1 MARFI
6 LPQTANACDYTDV
19 NDMSSFNEEKIASEL
34 RGNTLRA
41 YWALMNA
48 KDGVLG
54 VRELQRR
61 LGFSSPAL
69 ASYHLNKLVDMK
81 LVAKER
87 GDYRLV
93 REVKVGVLK
102 QFIKLG
108 TFLLPRYVLYATM
121 FTTLL
126 IYLLV
131 NLGEFTFYSVFA
143 LVLGLLGTVIFWYE
157 TVRVWRQKP

>member
-1 MARFI
+1 MDGHD
-6 LPQTANACDYTDV
+6 L
-19 NDMSSFNEEKIASEL
+19 SSFDDEKIASEL
-34 RGNTLRA
+34 KGNTLRA

-69 ASYHLNKLVDMK
+69 ASYHLNKLVDMR

-126 IYLLV
+126 LYLLV
-131 NLGEFTFYSVFA
+131 NLREFTYYSAFA
-143 LVLGLLGTVIFWYE
+143 LVLGVLGTVIFWYE
-157 TVRVWRQKP
+157 TVRVWRQRP

>member
-1 MARFI
+1 M
-6 LPQTANACDYTDV
+6 DGH
-19 NDMSSFNEEKIASEL
+19 DMSSFDEEKIASEL
-34 RGNTLRA
+34 KGNTLRA

-69 ASYHLNKLVDMK
+69 ASYHLNKLADMK

-131 NLGEFTFYSVFA
+131 NLREFTFYSALA
-143 LVLGLLGTVIFWYE
+143 LVLGVLGTVIFWYE
-157 TVRVWRQKP
+157 TVRVWRQRP

>member
-1 MARFI
+1 MDD
-6 LPQTANACDYTDV
+6 QNE
-19 NDMSSFNEEKIASEL
+19 SSFDDEKIASEL
-34 RGNTLRA
+34 KGNTLRA

-131 NLGEFTFYSVFA
+131 NLREFTFYSVFA

>member
-1 MARFI
+1 VEGR
-6 LPQTANACDYTDV
+6 DV
-19 NDMSSFNEEKIASEL
+19 SSFDEEKIVSEL
-34 RGNTLRA
+34 KGNTLRA

-69 ASYHLNKLVDMK
+69 ASYHLNKLADMR
-81 LVAKER
+81 LVVKER

-93 REVKVGVLK
+93 REVRVGVLK

-108 TFLLPRYVLYATM
+108 TFLLPRYVLYATL

-126 IYLLV
+126 VYLLV
-131 NLGEFTFYSVFA
+131 NLKESTFYSAFA
-143 LVLGLLGTVIFWYE
+143 LVLGVLGTVIFWYE
-157 TVRVWRQKP
+157 TVRVWMQRP

>member
-1 MARFI
+1 
-6 LPQTANACDYTDV
+6 
-19 NDMSSFNEEKIASEL
+19 MSSFDAEKIASEL
-34 RGNTLRA
+34 KGNTLRA
-41 YWALMNA
+41 YWALLNSE
-48 KDGVLG
+48 DGVIG

-69 ASYHLNKLVDMK
+69 ATYHLNKLEELE

-87 GDYRLV
+87 GDYRLI

-121 FTTLL
+121 FTM
-126 IYLLV
+126 LLV
-131 NLGEFTFYSVFA
+131 FLLTQLKELNFYSTFA
-143 LVLGLLGTVIFWYE
+143 LMLGILGTTILWYE
-157 TVRVWRQKP
+157 TIRVWAQKP

>member
-1 MARFI
+1 M
-6 LPQTANACDYTDV
+6 DGHEV
-19 NDMSSFNEEKIASEL
+19 SSFDDEKIASEL
-34 RGNTLRA
+34 KGNTLRA

-69 ASYHLNKLVDMK
+69 ASYHLNKLTDMK
-81 LVAKER
+81 LVVKER

-93 REVKVGVLK
+93 REVRVGVLK

-131 NLGEFTFYSVFA
+131 NFREFTFYSALA
-143 LVLGLLGTVIFWYE
+143 LVLGVLGTVIFWYE

>member
-1 MARFI
+1 M
-6 LPQTANACDYTDV
+6 DGHEV
-19 NDMSSFNEEKIASEL
+19 SSFNDEKIASEL
-34 RGNTLRA
+34 KGNTLRA

-69 ASYHLNKLVDMK
+69 ASYHLNKLTDMK
-81 LVAKER
+81 LVVKER

-93 REVKVGVLK
+93 REVRVGVLK

-126 IYLLV
+126 AYLLV
-131 NLGEFTFYSVFA
+131 NFREFTFYSALA
-143 LVLGLLGTVIFWYE
+143 LVLGVLGTVIFWYE